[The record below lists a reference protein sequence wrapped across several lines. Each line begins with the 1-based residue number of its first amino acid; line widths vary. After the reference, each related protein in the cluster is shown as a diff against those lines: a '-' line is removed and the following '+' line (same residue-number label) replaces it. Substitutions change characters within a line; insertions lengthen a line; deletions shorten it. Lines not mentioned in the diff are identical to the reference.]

1 MWSRVFLEVSRRP
14 LLDSFFSA
22 MFRISGPAAA
32 FKSSARVFNVTNR
45 GIGTY
50 AYRPGAD
57 GQGCQI
63 ALTGFP
69 TRFTVEC
76 YAEGLLGALR
86 AVMGR
91 ANTNGRVE
99 LDQVDSAR
107 GDIVYALHW

>member
-1 MWSRVFLEVSRRP
+1 
-14 LLDSFFSA
+14 
-22 MFRISGPAAA
+22 MF
-32 FKSSARVFNVTNR
+32 NLTNR

-50 AYRPGAD
+50 AYTPGAAD
-57 GQGCQI
+57 DGCQI

-91 ANTNGRVE
+91 SNANGRVE
-99 LDQVDSAR
+99 LDHVDQTR
-107 GDIVYALHW
+107 GDIIYALHW